1 MEVWNL
7 SSSVHI
13 DIERVSAATVT
24 ISFLV
29 HFRGSLYSWSCES
42 LSLEIDRDNVLAS
55 AMNQMGRILGHALRS
70 RSLHV
75 TFKNE
80 PGTCMFL
87 L

>member
-1 MEVWNL
+1 MTLKVKL
-7 SSSVHI
+7 STEQECLPSVI
-13 DIERVSAATVT
+13 VT
-24 ISFLV
+24 ISLLV

-55 AMNQMGRILGHALRS
+55 AMNQMGRMLGHALRR